1 MLDQHEV
8 DHQKMGYQE
17 LRNQRIQSLVLKE
30 INNLNDLVKLMKI
43 KSGMLFKNSIKF
55 YITKNK
61 NNSYCAT
68 RREKDYLQKNLL
80 SKFRP
85 KIPESSRNWSKIFSM
100 IAYKR
105 STVSCLIRETE
116 KRLKLTRPK

>member
-1 MLDQHEV
+1 MLDLLEV

-43 KSGMLFKNSIKF
+43 RSGMLFKNSIKF

-61 NNSYCAT
+61 NNSYYVIKK
-68 RREKDYLQKNLL
+68 EKDYLLKSLL
-80 SKFRP
+80 SKFNP
-85 KIPESSRNWSKIFSM
+85 KIPESRAN
-100 IAYKR
+100 
-105 STVSCLIRETE
+105 
-116 KRLKLTRPK
+116 

>member
-43 KSGMLFKNSIKF
+43 KSGMLFKSSIKF

-68 RREKDYLQKNLL
+68 RREKDYLQKNLP

-85 KIPESSRNWSKIFSM
+85 KIAELRTNWSKTFSM

-105 STVSCLIRETE
+105 STASCLIRET
-116 KRLKLTRPK
+116 KKKPRPTRPR